1 MMHQTTQVRTE
12 PRAVTSFESIVQEY
26 EAPIGRYLYSLVGDF
41 ELSQDLSQDTF
52 ISAYKAYDPEKIHNL
67 SAWLYRI
74 ATNKAMSYFRR
85 KKILSWVA
93 LDKLI
98 DAGRDPSVES
108 HGEWV
113 ATSHSVQQALN
124 QLEPDQ
130 RACLLLKAAGF
141 SHDEIAEQLGCS
153 PGAARTRLSRAR
165 DAFRANYGGSRD
177 AGGRS

>member
-1 MMHQTTQVRTE
+1 MNQTTQVRTE
-12 PRAVTSFESIVQEY
+12 PRAVTSFEAIVHEY

-85 KKILSWVA
+85 KKILSWVQ
-93 LDKLI
+93 LDKLM

-141 SHDEIAEQLGCS
+141 SHEEIAEQLGCS
-153 PGAARTRLSRAR
+153 AGAARTRLSRAR
-165 DAFRANYGGSRD
+165 DAFRANYGGDREM
-177 AGGRS
+177 GGRS

>member
-1 MMHQTTQVRTE
+1 MSETAQVRSET
-12 PRAVTSFESIVQEY
+12 RATASFDVIVQEY
-26 EAPIGRYLYSLVGDF
+26 EAPIGRYLYSMVGDY
-41 ELSQDLSQDTF
+41 EVSQDLSQDTF

-85 KKILSWVA
+85 KKVLSWVQ
-93 LDKLI
+93 LDKLT

-113 ATSHSVQQALN
+113 ATSHSVQQALD

-141 SHDEIAEQLGCS
+141 SHEEIADQLGCS

-165 DAFRANYGGSRD
+165 DAFRAHYGG
-177 AGGRS
+177 GREMEGNS

>member
-1 MMHQTTQVRTE
+1 MMNQTTQVRTE
-12 PRAVTSFESIVQEY
+12 PRAVSSFEAIVQEY

-74 ATNKAMSYFRR
+74 ATNKAMSHFRR
-85 KKILSWVA
+85 KKILRWVQ
-93 LDKLI
+93 LDRLME
-98 DAGRDPSVES
+98 AGRGPSVES
-108 HGEWV
+108 HGEWI
-113 ATSHSVQQALN
+113 ATSHSVQQALD

-141 SHDEIAEQLGCS
+141 SHEEIADQLGCS

-165 DAFRANYGGSRD
+165 DAFRVTYSGGHETE
-177 AGGRS
+177 GR

>member
-1 MMHQTTQVRTE
+1 MSETIQVRPET
-12 PRAVTSFESIVQEY
+12 RTTTSFDVIVQEY
-26 EAPIGRYLYSLVGDF
+26 EAPIGRYLYSMVGDF

-52 ISAYKAYDPEKIHNL
+52 LSAYKAYDPEKIHNL

-85 KKILSWVA
+85 KKILSWVQ
-93 LDKLI
+93 LDKLM

-113 ATSHSVQQALN
+113 ATSHSVQQALD

-141 SHDEIAEQLGCS
+141 SHEEIAEQLGCS

-165 DAFRANYGGSRD
+165 DAFRANYGG
-177 AGGRS
+177 GREMEGRF